1 MAIRSTPQQS
11 ILDCLPSA
19 VDIADLR
26 IINKDLNF
34 IQANIKRADDLS
46 IEALNATDYSQLV
59 SITEKFSKLA
69 SRASDRSET
78 LKEFTKDSNPL
89 TEVNNSS
96 ELLEKVQLL
105 SKMLDQKTSELGPQF
120 YEISSSKHDLFNSSV
135 DGMRQSV
142 DSISSHNEFITLFPK
157 ARPLYLFIK
166 SIIKKIK

>member
-1 MAIRSTPQQS
+1 MPP
-11 ILDCLPSA
+11 LPTA

-46 IEALNATDYSQLV
+46 IEAMNATDYSQLV

-69 SRASDRSET
+69 SRANDRAET

-96 ELLEKVQLL
+96 ELLEKVEILSSQTTTFLIKIIIIIQL
-105 SKMLDQKTSELGPQF
+105 
-120 YEISSSKHDLFNSSV
+120 IKH
-135 DGMRQSV
+135 
-142 DSISSHNEFITLFPK
+142 
-157 ARPLYLFIK
+157 
-166 SIIKKIK
+166 